1 MGEIADDCYDRAEND
16 LADMSLGQRWE
27 FEHHMALCAQFR
39 AQEAHRRRVASR
51 DSTRDMFSNLDDP
64 PF

>member
-16 LADMSLGQRWE
+16 LADMSPGQRWE
-27 FEHHMALCAQFR
+27 FEHHMRLCAQVR
-39 AQEAHRRRVASR
+39 AREAQRRRIASR